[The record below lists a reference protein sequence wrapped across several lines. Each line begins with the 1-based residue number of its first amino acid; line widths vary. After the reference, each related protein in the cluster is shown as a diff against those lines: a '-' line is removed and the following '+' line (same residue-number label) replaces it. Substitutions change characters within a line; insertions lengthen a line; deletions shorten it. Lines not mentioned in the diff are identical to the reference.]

1 MNSAFVVPRRPD
13 AVSRF
18 LVLLFLL
25 GVYLGVAVKL
35 PGGIPVPDVIA
46 GLAGCLL
53 LLTKVRHMDERH
65 LIAIFGVLV
74 LYAVTVLAA
83 PDYRYLI
90 ERFKGFIQLSYS
102 VLIGYAFFLVATR
115 YRRSRLA
122 RIFLVF
128 SILILIGCALENYT
142 PPRASATTSAAG
154 HSTRACIPPIS
165 VTSCSMDASGRSC
178 SPPSRRSS
186 RSCSRCSASRG
197 MCLRAAARKFSCS
210 SAWSPPATS
219 LIRGPS
225 LLLGVALVPA
235 YELLLASRRGPADN
249 AHLDFGRAAGAI
261 ALAVIIV
268 GAAIPLVHAL
278 YANRLEAIFSG
289 EDPSFFSRVIAPPLV
304 AFKVIATHPI
314 AGAGLTGWE
323 FIDVPTHQV
332 YATAPW
338 FSSNYRFGGAALS
351 ITNFFWLHWIFLGL
365 FWGGITA
372 GCPKPDAAQPRRA
385 EHRLLLDHLGRIRAG
400 RRLLRRPPG
409 LDRAVP
415 GGGARRH
422 PRTKPRPGHGHT
434 DSLRSRRRQP
444 PGTLADRA
452 AGARTEYAPMR
463 ILHLSTSDIRGGA
476 ARGTYWLHQA
486 LRDRGVDSLMLV
498 GRKFS
503 QDGSVS
509 TVGGP
514 LARVSERVRDAM
526 DLLPLR
532 RYDKTDESF
541 WTVGWV
547 PRRIR
552 RVVES
557 LRPDIIHLHW
567 TGGGFLPISALRSL
581 GRPLVWTLRD
591 MWAFTGGCHYSAGC
605 DRY

>member
-1 MNSAFVVPRRPD
+1 MNSAFVVPQRPD

-53 LLTKVRHMDERH
+53 LLTQVRRMEERH

-142 PPRASATTSAAG
+142 PLKSLSDNFRGWAFNSGVYSADLRDQLFYGRVRPKLFTSE
-154 HSTRACIPPIS
+154 
-165 VTSCSMDASGRSC
+165 
-178 SPPSRRSS
+178 PSIVAFMFALFSFAWYVLAR
-186 RSCSRCSASRG
+186 SRG
-197 MCLRAAARKFSCS
+197 KILVFLAMVGAGYFV
-210 SAWSPPATS
+210 
-219 LIRGPS
+219 IRGPS

-235 YELLLASRRGPADN
+235 YELLLASRRGPSDN

-261 ALAVIIV
+261 ALAVLIV

-304 AFKVIATHPI
+304 AFKVIAAHPI

-365 FWGGITA
+365 FWGGIM
-372 GCPKPDAAQPRRA
+372 
-385 EHRLLLDHLGRIRAG
+385 L
-400 RRLLRRPPG
+400 
-409 LDRAVP
+409 V
-415 GGGARRH
+415 
-422 PRTKPRPGHGHT
+422 
-434 DSLRSRRRQP
+434 
-444 PGTLADRA
+444 
-452 AGARTEYAPMR
+452 
-463 ILHLSTSDIRGGA
+463 
-476 ARGTYWLHQA
+476 A
-486 LRDRGVDSLMLV
+486 LSLMLRSLAVPSIAFCWITWAVFGQGAGSYV
-498 GRKFS
+498 GPR
-503 QDGSVS
+503 
-509 TVGGP
+509 
-514 LARVSERVRDAM
+514 A
-526 DLLPLR
+526 
-532 RYDKTDESF
+532 
-541 WTVGWV
+541 WTVLFLAAV
-547 PRRIR
+547 IA
-552 RVVES
+552 V
-557 LRPDIIHLHW
+557 IHE
-567 TGGGFLPISALRSL
+567 RS
-581 GRPLVWTLRD
+581 RAQETVTQIPLVPDGNSPREPWLI
-591 MWAFTGGCHYSAGC
+591 APPALAGGMH
-605 DRY
+605 R